1 MNLIVGICLLAVA
14 VCPYGLLCQNIKYSY
29 DNAGNRVKREI
40 VLPQRNMPDGHV
52 KAKVPVSE
60 MLGNKN
66 IRIYPN
72 PTSGVLKIEVAGF
85 EDSDK
90 GNLSIFNLSGQQL
103 LNSDIISTFTEL
115 DISSSQKGVYILLIN
130 LNGESTTWKI
140 IKE

>member
-1 MNLIVGICLLAVA
+1 MA

-52 KAKVPVSE
+52 RAKDPVSE
-60 MLGNKN
+60 KLGNKN

>member
-1 MNLIVGICLLAVA
+1 
-14 VCPYGLLCQNIKYSY
+14 
-29 DNAGNRVKREI
+29 
-40 VLPQRNMPDGHV
+40 
-52 KAKVPVSE
+52 
-60 MLGNKN
+60 
-66 IRIYPN
+66 
-72 PTSGVLKIEVAGF
+72 LKIEVAGF

>member
-1 MNLIVGICLLAVA
+1 
-14 VCPYGLLCQNIKYSY
+14 
-29 DNAGNRVKREI
+29 
-40 VLPQRNMPDGHV
+40 MPDGHV
-52 KAKVPVSE
+52 KAKDPVSE
-60 MLGNKN
+60 KLGNKN